1 MTRRPK
7 LGASNVEGLSS
18 LPPPPRSTAHA
29 QRAVEPGRVRRM
41 TCIITRRAVTPFA
54 LRVPL
59 RTRRSKARGETV
71 VKTSCCELSRL
82 PFLSP
87 ALSANAR
94 PAPAG
99 WGPTRALRVRGAERV
114 RTGSRQSRDA
124 ACGRVPSFPTS
135 QASRFVFHFFI
146 HPPVHPS
153 DPSIRHPS
161 IHPSAHS
168 PRCLCRGGPR
178 HSLCSSEP
186 GCDPASHRQETQRTP
201 WPQQEL
207 STHLGSHGR
216 WAPPGGLR
224 AVLQGDSDVP
234 RAWRPGPC
242 AAPLR
247 RLSAGGRHLP
257 PLPWAGGGRGIH
269 TAPGTTALQNLT
281 GSPSPAHGS
290 GGCEVAPSRGRA

>member
-1 MTRRPK
+1 M
-7 LGASNVEGLSS
+7 
-18 LPPPPRSTAHA
+18 
-29 QRAVEPGRVRRM
+29 
-41 TCIITRRAVTPFA
+41 ITRRAATPFA

-59 RTRRSKARGETV
+59 RTRRSEARGETV

-114 RTGSRQSRDA
+114 RTGSRQSPWRSVWSGA
-124 ACGRVPSFPTS
+124 LVPHFTGFAIRVSLFHPSTC
-135 QASRFVFHFFI
+135 
-146 HPPVHPS
+146 PS
-153 DPSIRHPS
+153 DPSICHPS
-161 IHPSAHS
+161 NHPSAHS

-234 RAWRPGPC
+234 RARRPGPC

-247 RLSAGGRHLP
+247 RLSAGGRPLP

-281 GSPSPAHGS
+281 GSPSPAHGAW
-290 GGCEVAPSRGRA
+290 GCEVAPSRGRA

>member
-1 MTRRPK
+1 M
-7 LGASNVEGLSS
+7 
-18 LPPPPRSTAHA
+18 
-29 QRAVEPGRVRRM
+29 
-41 TCIITRRAVTPFA
+41 
-54 LRVPL
+54 
-59 RTRRSKARGETV
+59 
-71 VKTSCCELSRL
+71 KTSCCELSRL

-94 PAPAG
+94 LAPAG

-114 RTGSRQSRDA
+114 RTGSRQSPWRSVRSGA
-124 ACGRVPSFPTS
+124 LVPHFTGFAIRVSLFHPSTCPS
-135 QASRFVFHFFI
+135 IGSIHPSSI
-146 HPPVHPS
+146 HPPVRPFS
-153 DPSIRHPS
+153 QVPLP
-161 IHPSAHS
+161 
-168 PRCLCRGGPR
+168 GGPR

-234 RAWRPGPC
+234 RARRPGPC

-269 TAPGTTALQNLT
+269 TTPGTTALQNLT